1 MLGDGWCSMDKA
13 VKLLSHWDNRAAVRT
28 KPRSP
33 VFIDEEGYF
42 FDPCLVPLLAHP
54 RFSNAS
60 SDLKRELSILQLSR
74 YLFDTEN
81 METQIVNPAL
91 LAIQRLPLP
100 RPVKTDAYKIY
111 TDEGYHTLMS
121 AEARQKI
128 HCETGVAEIALP
140 VARTQMGIL
149 DQIAALPA
157 SIRDAGLF
165 CAAAVNETLISANL
179 AQANDRRLI
188 PAVRKLIADHADD
201 EAVHHVFFSSVF
213 ETLWRQWPREE
224 QVLLAP
230 VIVNA
235 MSAFL
240 AADSLSLA
248 EDLKRIGLAK
258 EQAMKISSET
268 VASSTMPQPPLD
280 GTLKM
285 LRRAGALE
293 LVDQVRAEGG
303 RNSRVGV

>member
-1 MLGDGWCSMDKA
+1 MVSMDKA
-13 VKLLSHWDNRAAVRT
+13 VKLLSHWDIRAAVRT

-33 VFIDEEGYF
+33 VFSDEEGHF
-42 FDPCLVPLLAHP
+42 FNPSLVPLLAHP
-54 RFSNAS
+54 RFSNPSA
-60 SDLKRELSILQLSR
+60 DIKRELSILQLSR

-81 METQIVNPAL
+81 METKIVNPAL

-111 TDEGYHTLMS
+111 TDEGYHALMS

-128 HCETGVAEIALP
+128 HCETGVAEIELP
-140 VARTQMGIL
+140 VARTQMAIL
-149 DQIAALPA
+149 DQIAVLPA
-157 SIRDAGLF
+157 SIQDAGLF

-230 VIVNA
+230 IIINA

-248 EDLKRIGLAK
+248 QDLQRIGVAR
-258 EQAMKISSET
+258 EQALKISTEA
-268 VASSTMPQPPLD
+268 VANSATSQQPLD

-285 LRRAGALE
+285 LGKAGASE

-303 RNSRVGV
+303 RKSRVGV

>member
-1 MLGDGWCSMDKA
+1 MDKA
-13 VKLLSHWDNRAAVRT
+13 IKLLSHWDNRAAVRT
-28 KPRSP
+28 RPRPPGP
-33 VFIDEEGYF
+33 VVSDEAGYF
-42 FDPCLVPLLAHP
+42 FAPSLVPLLAHP
-54 RFSNAS
+54 RFSNPSAE
-60 SDLKRELSILQLSR
+60 LARELSILQLSR

-81 METQIVNPAL
+81 METQIINPAL

-111 TDEGYHTLMS
+111 TDEGYHALMS
-121 AEARQKI
+121 AEARQRI
-128 HCETGVAEIALP
+128 HGETGVAEIALP
-140 VARTQMGIL
+140 VARTQMAIL

-213 ETLWRQWPREE
+213 ETLWAQWPREE

-240 AADSLSLA
+240 AADPLSLA
-248 EDLKRIGLAK
+248 EDLQRIGLAK
-258 EQAMKISSET
+258 EEALKISSEA
-268 VASSTMPQPPLD
+268 VANSATSRQPLD

-285 LRRAGALE
+285 LRRAGASE
-293 LVDQVRAEGG
+293 LVDQARAEDG
-303 RNSRVGV
+303 RKSRVGV